1 MWLSMKHAAE
11 LLAEIEDCGLSIE
24 IDDRYRGDWLMQA
37 GPEVKPL
44 GVVRPKTTAEVSR
57 ILSCCNMHGI
67 PVVPQGGLT
76 GLTGASVPSD
86 GALIVSMERMSSVID
101 VDRISH
107 TITVEAGVPLQRIQ
121 EAAEEAGLF
130 FPLDIGSR
138 GSCQIG
144 GNLSTNAGGN
154 RVLRYGMARDMV
166 LGLEAVQADGTII
179 TAMNVMMKNNAG
191 YDLKHLFIGS
201 EGTLGVITRV
211 VLKLFAKPRSVSVAL
226 AAFPDYPALESFLGL
241 TRARLGGALTAFEA
255 MWDDFYALATRLTGQ
270 LPPIAPTHG
279 CYALIEASASDEGA
293 ETLLADLLEVAI
305 SQEMVSDAVLAQ
317 SLAQADAIWAVRDA
331 SGLVLKHYD
340 VVGNFDVSVPTSRID
355 AFQKDCTSRLRAS
368 WPEAEINW
376 FGHVVDGNLHLIMSR
391 FPESALHEVEETT
404 YATVRDFAGSI
415 SAEHGIGL
423 QKRTHLA
430 YSRTAEEIALMRL
443 LKATLDPKNILNPGK
458 VL

>member
-1 MWLSMKHAAE
+1 MTIDAAHI
-11 LLAEIEDCGLSIE
+11 LAPLADCGLALDVE
-24 IDDRYRGDWLMQA
+24 DRFLADWLMRMPADQR
-37 GPEVKPL
+37 PL
-44 GVVRPKTTAEVSR
+44 GLVRPKTTEQVSR
-57 ILSCCNMHGI
+57 ILSLCNAHTI

-86 GALIVSMERMSSVID
+86 GALILSMELMNQIIA
-101 VDRISH
+101 VDPVSH

-121 EAAEEAGLF
+121 EAADEAGLF

-166 LGLEAVQADGTII
+166 LGLEAVLADGTVI
-179 TAMNVMMKNNAG
+179 TAMNGMMKNNAG

-211 VLKLFAKPRSVSVAL
+211 VLKLLAKPRSVSVAL
-226 AAFPDYPALESFLGL
+226 AAFPDYSALEAFLSL

-255 MWDDFYALATRLTGQ
+255 MWDDFYALATTLTGA
-270 LPPIAPTHG
+270 LPPIPAQHG
-279 CYALIEASASDEGA
+279 CYALVEASTSDESA
-293 ETLLADLLEVAI
+293 EDQLRSLLELAVEQDMVA
-305 SQEMVSDAVLAQ
+305 DAVLAQ

-331 SGLVLKHYD
+331 SGQVLKHYD
-340 VVGNFDVSVPTSRID
+340 VVGNFDVSVPTSKIG
-355 AFQKDCTSRLRAS
+355 AFQQDCTARLRAR
-368 WPEAEINW
+368 WAEAEINW

-391 FPESALHEVEETT
+391 FVAEDLHDVEEMV
-404 YATVRDFAGSI
+404 YATVRDFNGSI

-423 QKRTHLA
+423 QKRAHLS
-430 YSRTAEEIALMRL
+430 YSRTEAEIALMKL
-443 LKATLDPKNILNPGK
+443 LKASLDPKGILNPGK
-458 VL
+458 VLG